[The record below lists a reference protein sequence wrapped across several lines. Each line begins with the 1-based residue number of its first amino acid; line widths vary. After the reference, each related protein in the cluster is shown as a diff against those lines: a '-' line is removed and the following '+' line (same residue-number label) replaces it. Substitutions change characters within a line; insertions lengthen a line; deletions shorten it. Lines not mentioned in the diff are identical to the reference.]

1 MCHPV
6 RYPAP
11 MKHRYRPTFAGI
23 VILAL
28 ALYIALCSVRWG
40 LAGHAGDAAGAT
52 VGAVIMGVLAWR
64 LDSRPVL

>member
-1 MCHPV
+1 
-6 RYPAP
+6 
-11 MKHRYRPTFAGI
+11 MKHRYRPTFIGL

-28 ALYIALCSVRWG
+28 ALYVALCGARWG
-40 LAGHAGDAAGAT
+40 LAGHAGDAAGAA